1 MSDVVDVLLQ
11 AVSVMGLAV
20 FGISV
25 VLQVVTYARA
35 RPVRP
40 VAIVV
45 GQAGTLLGMI
55 VFSALTKRP
64 PDAVLWVLLLAGGC
78 AVGIV
83 VGQLLRVQTSPS
95 GIVMRYAL
103 PGLLAWAVLLLFV
116 QGSVTFAG
124 TVPLVAYGAAIAI
137 LGVNIGMTVRVIA
150 RARGQ
155 RTSPG
160 ALPRAVGILLLVG
173 VLLLPVPG
181 YATPG
186 EHPVRYGGGYHTE
199 WKSLADAPAETRP
212 YIVNG
217 GGAVRE
223 TTWPCSGV
231 FDIFL
236 DHRSI
241 ADMNYAF
248 EAGRQLN
255 PDTYEYWARVQI
267 SVYPTP
273 EEARAA
279 FKARFDGLTLH
290 PQANLY
296 WLTRDHRAVL
306 GADDSWVELHEY
318 EYGWD
323 SSGPPYA
330 IVDQY
335 WVLAGSMIIDIQGE
349 GNSGS
354 LEPEIMKQHALGFE
368 KWLADCAKQIVDAA
382 RKRDLGPYLVATYLG
397 GTGETGT
404 GGGTGGK
411 TGTGGGTGEAT
422 RPGPDGKYPPLTP
435 LQRGTATG
443 AAGGL
448 MLLGALLQLLLTLRT
463 APVGAPSAAMPP
475 APAVPAAGPA
485 VPGLPAVVPPA
496 RAKRGLFTLV
506 GVLAAV
512 VVLGV
517 AVFILVP
524 FVSSL
529 MGGGGGPGDGVT
541 DIRGTWVSTTPGKG
555 LVFDVVGVSDAVE
568 SGRPLRLESDVE
580 WVIDGVD
587 GGRATGKWRRVNIRN
602 LLGGQSTTPTPD
614 EAFQNIVL
622 DIGKDGSLSN
632 ESSKSSPLRMRGTVE
647 GDRFRMT
654 LELKTPSGSILSMKG
669 TMDLTRKK

>member
-11 AVSVMGLAV
+11 VVSVMGLAV
-20 FGISV
+20 FAISV

-35 RPVRP
+35 HPVRLA
-40 VAIVV
+40 AILV
-45 GQAGTLLGMI
+45 GQAGSLIGMI

-83 VGQLLRVQTSPS
+83 VGQLLRVQASPQ

-103 PGLLAWAVLLLFV
+103 PGLLAWAALLLFV

-124 TVPLVAYGAAIAI
+124 TVPLAAYGAAIAI

-155 RTSPG
+155 RTPPG
-160 ALPRAVGILLLVG
+160 ALTRAIGILLLAG
-173 VLLLPVPG
+173 VLLPVPG

-217 GGAVRE
+217 GGAVVE
-223 TTWPCSGV
+223 TTRPCSGV

-236 DHRSI
+236 DGRSI
-241 ADMNYAF
+241 ADMDYAF
-248 EAGRQLN
+248 EADSQSQL
-255 PDTYEYWARVQI
+255 PEHSKYSAHVMI
-267 SVYPTP
+267 HVYPTP
-273 EEARAA
+273 EEARAE

-290 PQANLY
+290 PQPSLY

-330 IVDQY
+330 IVDHY
-335 WVLAGSMIIDIQGE
+335 WLLAGSMIIDIE
-349 GNSGS
+349 GDDPGQSAA
-354 LEPEIMKQHALGFE
+354 EPEIVKQHALGLE
-368 KWLADCAKQIVDAA
+368 KWLANCAQQIVDAA

-404 GGGTGGK
+404 GGGTG
-411 TGTGGGTGEAT
+411 EAT
-422 RPGPDGKYPPLTP
+422 RPGPDGEYPPLTP
-435 LQRGTATG
+435 LERGTATG

-463 APVGAPSAAMPP
+463 GPVGAPPSV
-475 APAVPAAGPA
+475 VPAAAPA
-485 VPGLPAVVPPA
+485 APGLPAVVPPA
-496 RAKRGLFTLV
+496 SATRGLFTFV

-517 AVFILVP
+517 AVFTLVP

-555 LVFDVVGVSDAVE
+555 FVCDVVGVSDAAE
-568 SGRPLRLESDVE
+568 SRRPLRIESDVE

-602 LLGGQSTTPTPD
+602 LLGGQSTAPVPD

-622 DIGKDGSLSN
+622 DIGKDGSLST
-632 ESSKSSPLRMRGTVE
+632 STLRMQGTFD
-647 GDRFRMT
+647 GDRIRTTFDLT
-654 LELKTPSGSILSMKG
+654 NPSASILSMKG